1 MGVRIAK
8 RYVSLMKTG
17 VIKWLT
23 QY

>member
-8 RYVSLMKTG
+8 RYVSLMQAG

-23 QY
+23 LY